1 MKVGAFFKSGLGCQH
16 FIFTF
21 DHLTKK
27 DTKQGYLSVL
37 MSTSSSHYSFRVE
50 DACGSMTE
58 KKRELYLPRCLPRF
72 PTSLMACR
80 VNFEVLMLVQ
90 LTRVINEPV

>member
-27 DTKQGYLSVL
+27 DTKQGHLSVL
-37 MSTSSSHYSFRVE
+37 MSTSSSHYSLRVE

-58 KKRELYLPRCLPRF
+58 KKGTLF
-72 PTSLMACR
+72 AQ
-80 VNFEVLMLVQ
+80 VLTAISGKPNGLSS
-90 LTRVINEPV
+90 